1 MFSGGFVY
9 QIHELLCG
17 FARLRK
23 YHTVGAESIPVAS
36 RTSNEKEKRKTPISD
51 YPNVPSFSLEFRVC
65 DVISLLRVMRKG
77 FFLITGFLLAEQK
90 RKQKIAM
97 VCSVNLLRVVSSYGL
112 KIHGLAHFSES
123 CIY

>member
-23 YHTVGAESIPVAS
+23 HHTVGAESIPVAS

-77 FFLITGFLLAEQK
+77 FFFNHRILIGRAEEK
-90 RKQKIAM
+90 AKDSNGM
-97 VCSVNLLRVVSSYGL
+97 LC
-112 KIHGLAHFSES
+112 
-123 CIY
+123 